1 MISVSKRT
9 LNIIAACIW
18 FIGATILLIKSVV
31 LIERAEVI
39 KPEKIWIFVPV
50 LLSLVFGSVKAKFV
64 IRKSCNRNLKR
75 IASLNEPKL
84 YQFYSPAFFLL
95 VLIMIAAGVTLGRFA
110 NNNFAFLISA
120 ATLDLSIAFAL
131 FGGVYFYWQ
140 QKAFVRESNS

>member
-9 LNIIAACIW
+9 LNIIAVCIW
-18 FIGATILLIKSVV
+18 FVGVTILLMKSIVF
-31 LIERAEVI
+31 IQRAEAI
-39 KPEKIWIFVPV
+39 KPDRIWIFIPI
-50 LLSLVFGSVKAKFV
+50 LLSLFFGSLKAKFV

-75 IASLNEPKL
+75 IASLNKPKL
-84 YQFYSPAFFLL
+84 HQFYSLPFFIL
-95 VLIMIAAGVTLGRFA
+95 VLIMIAAGVTLGRFS

-140 QKAFVRESNS
+140 QKAFARVPNS

>member
-84 YQFYSPAFFLL
+84 YQFYSPAFFL
-95 VLIMIAAGVTLGRFA
+95 A
-110 NNNFAFLISA
+110 
-120 ATLDLSIAFAL
+120 LS
-131 FGGVYFYWQ
+131 
-140 QKAFVRESNS
+140 

>member
-140 QKAFVRESNS
+140 QKAFARESNS

>member
-9 LNIIAACIW
+9 LNIIAATIW
-18 FIGATILLIKSVV
+18 FIGATILLIKSIA
-31 LIERAEVI
+31 LMQRAEAI
-39 KPEKIWIFVPV
+39 KPDKLWIFIPI
-50 LLSLVFGSVKAKFV
+50 LLSLVFGSIKAKFV

-110 NNNFAFLISA
+110 NNNFAFLIST

-140 QKAFVRESNS
+140 QKAFARETGS